1 MLRRAIVAAALML
14 VPCAG
19 LAQTPEDSAAIVAT
33 ALDYIE
39 GYYTGDGERME
50 RALHPDLAKRVVM
63 TNPTT
68 GESMLRDMTAEQLV
82 GATQMGYGKQVPE
95 SERRMDVTILD
106 IYENAASVKIM
117 AHEWIDY
124 LHIAKYGEDWV
135 IVNVLWELTP
145 EAKEKMAGGG

>member
-1 MLRRAIVAAALML
+1 MLRRAILAAVLVLTPCVAM
-14 VPCAG
+14 
-19 LAQTPEDSAAIVAT
+19 AQTAADSSAIVAT

-50 RALHPDLAKRVVM
+50 RALHPDLAKRIVM

-68 GESMLRDMTAEQLV
+68 GESLLQDMTAEQLV
-82 GATQMGYGKQVPE
+82 GATRMGYGKQVPE
-95 SERRMDVTILD
+95 SDRRMDVTILD

-124 LHIAKYGEDWV
+124 LHIAKYEGNWV

-145 EAKEKMAGGG
+145 EAKQKMSGGD

>member
-1 MLRRAIVAAALML
+1 MLRRAIVAVALML
-14 VPCAG
+14 IPCAG

-50 RALHPDLAKRVVM
+50 RALHPDLAKRIVM

-82 GATQMGYGKQVPE
+82 GATRMGGGKQVPE

-124 LHIAKYGEDWV
+124 LHIARSGEDWV
-135 IVNVLWELTP
+135 IINVLWELTP

>member
-1 MLRRAIVAAALML
+1 M
-14 VPCAG
+14 
-19 LAQTPEDSAAIVAT
+19 AQTAADSSAIVAT

-50 RALHPDLAKRVVM
+50 RALHPDLAKRIVM

-68 GESMLRDMTAEQLV
+68 GESLLQDMTAEQLV
-82 GATQMGYGKQVPE
+82 GATRMGYGKQVPE
-95 SERRMDVTILD
+95 SDRRMDVTILD

-124 LHIAKYGEDWV
+124 LHIAKYEGNWV

-145 EAKEKMAGGG
+145 EAKQKMSGGD